1 MANNVVARVIARNAV
16 FITLGGIALK
26 AINFFYQVFVV
37 RSLGDDRFGQYSTA
51 LAWVGLF
58 SIVAELGV
66 TQYAMREIARDESRV
81 RALFWNVA
89 ALRGAIAIVGIA
101 VISASATAVGYSPVI
116 VQTTFVYACTF
127 IIAAL
132 ASPLEAVLTA
142 HERLDQ
148 VSIVNVVAQLSSALL
163 GTLVLLADL
172 GIVIFV
178 ATGLLAM
185 LPPLL
190 LSLRYVRSN
199 AIVLTPSDIRPRSW
213 PALIRGGLP
222 FGLITLTLTIAFSI
236 DTVMLSWHVP
246 DNEIGWYNVAYGFS
260 GSLMFFFLGFSEAMV
275 PSLTKF
281 YAEDPGA
288 VARWYHRTLRVIVAF
303 GLPLALGATLLAE
316 PLLRLLYGAEYA
328 PAAQVLRIIAWDAP
342 LLMFTSFCGNLTT
355 VTGAER
361 AAARIYGVNALA
373 NIALNAAAIPAFGIQ
388 GAAVVTVATDL
399 IGVLQFHA
407 LFSRSFAPPR
417 LLGLTARTVL
427 ALVAMS
433 AAVLAALALNWHV
446 LAAIAFGA
454 AVYLPAALAL
464 GVLDATE
471 RALLLRALGRVRA
484 IARPRSD
491 GA

>member
-1 MANNVVARVIARNAV
+1 MASNVVARVIARNAV
-16 FITLGGIALK
+16 FITLGGIVLK
-26 AINFFYQVFVV
+26 AVNFFYQVFVV
-37 RSLGDDRFGQYSTA
+37 RSLGDNRFGQYSTA

-81 RALFWNVA
+81 RGLFWNVA
-89 ALRGAIAIVGIA
+89 ALRGVIAIVGIA
-101 VISASATAVGYSPVI
+101 VISTSAAAVGYSPVI
-116 VQTTFVYACTF
+116 VQTTLVYACTF
-127 IIAAL
+127 VISAV

-148 VSIVNVVAQLSSALL
+148 VSLVVVVSQLSSALL

-190 LSLRYVRSN
+190 LTLRFVRSN

-236 DTVMLSWHVP
+236 DTVMLSWNVP

-260 GSLMFFFLGFSEAMV
+260 GSLLFFFSGFSEAMV
-275 PSLTKF
+275 PSLTKS
-281 YAEDPGA
+281 YVEDPGA
-288 VARWYHRTLRVIVAF
+288 VAHWYHRTLRVIIAF

-328 PAAQVLRIIAWDAP
+328 PAAQALRIIAWDAP

-361 AAARIYGVNALA
+361 AAARIYGINALA
-373 NIALNAAAIPAFGIQ
+373 NIVLNAVAIPAFGIQ

-399 IGVLQFHA
+399 IGALQFYA
-407 LFSRSFAPPR
+407 LFRHSFAPPQ
-417 LLGLTARTVL
+417 LFGLAARTML
-427 ALVAMS
+427 ALIAMS
-433 AAVLAALALNWHV
+433 AAVLSALALNWPV
-446 LAAIAFGA
+446 LATIAFGA

-471 RALLLRALGRVRA
+471 RALLIRALSRVRA
-484 IARPRSD
+484 FAQPRSD
-491 GA
+491 TA